1 MRLVSLTREMSAA
14 MRIIARVG
22 GWVLVAAILAL
33 SFVPPTLRPDTG
45 APHDVE
51 HFAIF
56 CATGMTFGVGY
67 RSRRLISI
75 ALVAFAGAVEFGQI
89 FVPDRHA
96 RLSDFV
102 VDAAAACIGV
112 LFAAVAARAQTKV
125 PNMSAGRVTRTRR
138 GAPVAQNRTN
148 VP

>member
-1 MRLVSLTREMSAA
+1 MRLVSLTRDMTAA
-14 MRIIARVG
+14 VRIISRVG
-22 GWVLVAAILAL
+22 GWVLAAAILTL

-45 APHDVE
+45 APHDFE

-56 CATGMTFGVGY
+56 CATGITFGVGY
-67 RSRRLISI
+67 GGSRRLMSI
-75 ALVAFAGAVEFGQI
+75 ALVVFAGAVEFGQL

-125 PNMSAGRVTRTRR
+125 PDMSAGRV
-138 GAPVAQNRTN
+138 N
-148 VP
+148 

>member
-1 MRLVSLTREMSAA
+1 MRLVSLTRDMTAA
-14 MRIIARVG
+14 VRIISRVG
-22 GWVLVAAILAL
+22 GWVLAAAILTL

-45 APHDVE
+45 APHDFE

-56 CATGMTFGVGY
+56 CATGITFGVGY
-67 RSRRLISI
+67 GGSRRLMSI
-75 ALVAFAGAVEFGQI
+75 ALVVFAGAVEFGQL

-102 VDAAAACIGV
+102 VDAVAACIGV

-125 PNMSAGRVTRTRR
+125 PDMSAGRV
-138 GAPVAQNRTN
+138 N
-148 VP
+148 

>member
-1 MRLVSLTREMSAA
+1 MSAA
-14 MRIIARVG
+14 VRIISRVG
-22 GWVLVAAILAL
+22 GWVLAAAILTL

-45 APHDVE
+45 APHDFE

-56 CATGMTFGVGY
+56 CATGITFGVGY
-67 RSRRLISI
+67 GGSRRLMSI
-75 ALVAFAGAVEFGQI
+75 ALVVFAGAVEFGQL

-125 PNMSAGRVTRTRR
+125 PDMSAGRV
-138 GAPVAQNRTN
+138 N
-148 VP
+148 

>member
-14 MRIIARVG
+14 IRIIGRVG
-22 GWVLVAAILAL
+22 GWVLAAAILTL

-45 APHDVE
+45 APHDFE

-56 CATGMTFGVGY
+56 CATGVAFGVGY
-67 RSRRLISI
+67 GGSRRLISI
-75 ALVAFAGAVEFGQI
+75 ALVAFAGAVELGQL

-96 RLSDFV
+96 RLSDFI

-125 PNMSAGRVTRTRR
+125 PDISAGRV
-138 GAPVAQNRTN
+138 N
-148 VP
+148 

>member
-1 MRLVSLTREMSAA
+1 MRLVSLTRDMTAA
-14 MRIIARVG
+14 VRIIGRVG
-22 GWVLVAAILAL
+22 GWVLAAAILTL

-45 APHDVE
+45 APHDFE

-56 CATGMTFGVGY
+56 CATGITFGVGY
-67 RSRRLISI
+67 GGSRRLMSI
-75 ALVAFAGAVEFGQI
+75 ALVVFAGAVEFGQL

-125 PNMSAGRVTRTRR
+125 PDMSAGRV
-138 GAPVAQNRTN
+138 N
-148 VP
+148 

>member
-1 MRLVSLTREMSAA
+1 MRLVSLTRDMSAA
-14 MRIIARVG
+14 VRIISRVG
-22 GWVLVAAILAL
+22 GWVLAAAILTL

-45 APHDVE
+45 APHDFE

-56 CATGMTFGVGY
+56 CATGITFGVGY
-67 RSRRLISI
+67 GGSRRLMSI
-75 ALVAFAGAVEFGQI
+75 ALVVFAGAVEFGQL

-125 PNMSAGRVTRTRR
+125 PDMSAGRV
-138 GAPVAQNRTN
+138 N
-148 VP
+148 